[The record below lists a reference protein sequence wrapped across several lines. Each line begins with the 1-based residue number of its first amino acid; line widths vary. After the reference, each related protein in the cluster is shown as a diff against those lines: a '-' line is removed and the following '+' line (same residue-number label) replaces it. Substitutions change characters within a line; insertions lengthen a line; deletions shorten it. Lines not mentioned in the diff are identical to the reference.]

1 MEQDPVSKQNT
12 QRAKGY
18 TRCRDPT
25 CSRKEVISIFVE
37 WHSHDP
43 VSEVEGF
50 LNPITMVDIDIN
62 VEHPRVVP
70 SVMIKPWSGEEVNPH
85 LLLPNT
91 SWEYLGSA
99 SGQVTWNPHPTK
111 FPPESPGQRQGRTET
126 KGTDKWAGS
135 RDKLWCWR
143 SHLRKAS
150 QMWEAVRVGP
160 RPRDLQV
167 SKVSTLLLEHLLEQ
181 LQDANYNVIDI
192 AEAGSLWEMDL

>member
-18 TRCRDPT
+18 TRRSDLT

-50 LNPITMVDIDIN
+50 LNSITMVDIDIN

-70 SVMIKPWSGEEVNPH
+70 GVMIKPWSGERGESPIFSSPTQAWEIFRVCFWPSH
-85 LLLPNT
+85 LK
-91 SWEYLGSA
+91 
-99 SGQVTWNPHPTK
+99 PHPTK
-111 FPPESPGQRQGRTET
+111 FPPESPGLHPQARDKEGKGCA
-126 KGTDKWAGS
+126 KGTEKSITD
-135 RDKLWCWR
+135 LR
-143 SHLRKAS
+143 SQKPVGKV
-150 QMWEAVRVGP
+150 VRVGP
-160 RPRDLQV
+160 SPRDFQV
-167 SKVSTLLLEHLLEQ
+167 SKVSPLLLEYLLEQ

-192 AEAGSLWEMDL
+192 AEARGLWKMDL